1 MYHIKNIKITTK
13 NNVMSELPLEKG
25 LNIIFGPSNTGK
37 TLVYDCINFLMGCKG
52 YNKSGNK
59 NLESES
65 YHRLADPKLKI
76 QVVSMLIDLDG
87 DEIVLSR
94 EIDSSDINISSISE
108 KVESG
113 TYTVGNPTKKKGAIS
128 SVWLKLM
135 GIDDEGIFIY
145 QYANGSVQALK
156 FRTFAHVLLV
166 NEDRITSGNSVLKKQ
181 IGYTNNIPVDV
192 ISSLLYFKDEIST
205 EKPSKDG
212 DDDKIITARKSAVQ
226 MMYDRSLSALAEQ
239 DFIRLKDQTD
249 QRSVVEIELEIN
261 NLLQD
266 IEAAESSLDDAIS
279 KNQELT
285 ALIIDIDDKIAE
297 SKMLKDRYASLRT
310 QYESDIRRL
319 TFIAEGELHRD
330 SIPKISVCPFCNGE
344 LQKEKSESCIEA
356 AEFEVEKISLK
367 IKDLREADLSI
378 DEEISRLLL
387 QKSDIVNERNDV
399 QSLIRGELKPR
410 VDTLRESMASYV
422 AALERAKVAEM
433 VKEFS
438 SILKEQ
444 YEEITKAED
453 DKDASEPAKLDIE
466 KIISERM
473 KASMTDLLEKILK
486 ECDYDNFVGARFD
499 SSLCDVVVNGSEK
512 MSQGKGF
519 KAFLNTI
526 MAMAI
531 QEWLEKEGRHQLQ
544 LLLLDSP
551 ILSLKEK
558 EENIG
563 TQKTSSGMR
572 NGLFKYFVDHRNDRQ
587 TIVLEN
593 EIPNIDYED
602 TNLIHFS
609 RVEGQGRFGL
619 LLDYRE

>member
-1 MYHIKNIKITTK
+1 MYYIKSIKIKTQ
-13 NNVMSELPLEKG
+13 NNVISELPLEKG
-25 LNIIFGPSNTGK
+25 LNIIYGPSNTGK

-52 YNKSGNK
+52 FNKRGNK

-65 YHRLADPKLKI
+65 YHRLADSKLKI

-87 DEIVLSR
+87 DEIVFSR
-94 EIDSSDINISSISE
+94 EIDSSYINISSGSA

-113 TYTVGNPTKKKGAIS
+113 ICTVGKPTKKKGNIS

-135 GIDDEGIFIY
+135 GIDDDNIFIY

-156 FRTFAHVLLV
+156 FRTFVHVLLV

-181 IGYTNNIPVDV
+181 FGYTNNIPVDV

-212 DDDKIITARKSAVQ
+212 DDKIITARKSAVQ

-249 QRSVVEIELEIN
+249 QRSATEIELEIN

-266 IEAAESSLDDAIS
+266 IEAAESSLDNATS
-279 KNQELT
+279 RNQELT
-285 ALIIDIDDKIAE
+285 VLIINIDDKIAE
-297 SKMLKDRYASLRT
+297 GKMLKDRYASLRT

-319 TFIAEGELHRD
+319 TFIVEGDLHRD

-344 LQKEKSESCIEA
+344 LQKDKSASCIEA
-356 AEFEVEKISLK
+356 AEFEVERISLK
-367 IKDLREADLSI
+367 IKDLRDADLSI
-378 DEEISRLLL
+378 DEEISRLIL
-387 QKSDIVNERNDV
+387 QKSEIVNERNDV

-410 VDTLRESMASYV
+410 VDTLRESMTSYV

-444 YEEITKAED
+444 YEEITKKED
-453 DKDASEPAKLDIE
+453 DRDASEPTKLDIE
-466 KIISERM
+466 KIISDHM

-544 LLLLDSP
+544 FLLLDSP

-558 EENIG
+558 EENVG

-572 NGLFKYFVDHRNDRQ
+572 SGLFKYFVDHRNDRQ

-602 TNLIHFS
+602 ANLIPFS
-609 RVEGQGRFGL
+609 RVEGKGRFGL

>member
-1 MYHIKNIKITTK
+1 MYYIKSIKIKTQ
-13 NNVMSELPLEKG
+13 NNVISELPLEKG
-25 LNIIFGPSNTGK
+25 LNIIYGPSNTGK

-52 YNKSGNK
+52 FNKRGNK

-76 QVVSMLIDLDG
+76 QVVSMFIDLDG
-87 DEIVLSR
+87 DEIVFSR
-94 EIDSSDINISSISE
+94 EIDSSDINISSGSA

-113 TYTVGNPTKKKGAIS
+113 IYTVGKPTKKKGDIS

-135 GIDDEGIFIY
+135 GIDDDNIFIY

-156 FRTFAHVLLV
+156 FRTFVHVLLV

-181 IGYTNNIPVDV
+181 FGYTNNIPVDV

-212 DDDKIITARKSAVQ
+212 DDKIITARKSAVQ

-239 DFIRLKDQTD
+239 DFIRLKGQTD
-249 QRSVVEIELEIN
+249 QRSATEIEFEIN

-266 IEAAESSLDDAIS
+266 IEAAESSLDNATS

-285 ALIIDIDDKIAE
+285 VLIINIDDKIAE
-297 SKMLKDRYASLRT
+297 GKMLKDRYASLRT

-319 TFIAEGELHRD
+319 TFIAEGDLHRD
-330 SIPKISVCPFCNGE
+330 GIPKVSVCPFCNGE
-344 LQKEKSESCIEA
+344 LQKDKSVSCIEA
-356 AEFEVEKISLK
+356 AEFEVERISLK

-378 DEEISRLLL
+378 DEEISRLIL
-387 QKSDIVNERNDV
+387 QKSEIVNERNDV

-410 VDTLRESMASYV
+410 IDTLRESMTSYV

-444 YEEITKAED
+444 YEEIIKKED
-453 DKDASEPAKLDIE
+453 DKDASEPTKLDIE
-466 KIISERM
+466 KIISDHM

-531 QEWLEKEGRHQLQ
+531 QEWLENEGRHQLQ
-544 LLLLDSP
+544 FLLLDSP

-558 EENIG
+558 EENVG

-572 NGLFKYFVDHRNDRQ
+572 SGLFKYFVDHRNDRQ

-602 TNLIHFS
+602 TNLIPFS
-609 RVEGQGRFGL
+609 RVEGKGRFGL

>member
-1 MYHIKNIKITTK
+1 MQ
-13 NNVMSELPLEKG
+13 LPMK
-25 LNIIFGPSNTGK
+25 
-37 TLVYDCINFLMGCKG
+37 CMMGCKG

-59 NLESES
+59 NLESEL

-94 EIDSSDINISSISE
+94 EIDSSDINISSRSE

-113 TYTVGNPTKKKGAIS
+113 TYTVGNPTKKKGSIS

-135 GIDDEGIFIY
+135 GIDDEGIFIH

-249 QRSVVEIELEIN
+249 QRSAAEIELEIN
-261 NLLQD
+261 DLLQD
-266 IEAAESSLDDAIS
+266 IEAAESSLDEAIS

-285 ALIIDIDDKIAE
+285 TLIIDIDDKIAE

-319 TFIAEGELHRD
+319 TFIAEGDLHRD

-344 LQKEKSESCIEA
+344 LQKDKSESCIEA
-356 AEFEVEKISLK
+356 AEFEVEKIFLK

-378 DEEISRLLL
+378 DEETSRLLL
-387 QKSDIVNERNDV
+387 QK
-399 QSLIRGELKPR
+399 
-410 VDTLRESMASYV
+410 
-422 AALERAKVAEM
+422 
-433 VKEFS
+433 
-438 SILKEQ
+438 
-444 YEEITKAED
+444 
-453 DKDASEPAKLDIE
+453 
-466 KIISERM
+466 
-473 KASMTDLLEKILK
+473 
-486 ECDYDNFVGARFD
+486 
-499 SSLCDVVVNGSEK
+499 
-512 MSQGKGF
+512 
-519 KAFLNTI
+519 
-526 MAMAI
+526 I

-544 LLLLDSP
+544 FLLLDSP

-602 TNLIHFS
+602 ANLIHFS

-619 LLDYRE
+619 LSPLM

>member
-1 MYHIKNIKITTK
+1 MYHIKNIKIKTK
-13 NNVMSELPLEKG
+13 NNVISELPLEKG
-25 LNIIFGPSNTGK
+25 LNIIYGPSNTGK

-52 YNKSGNK
+52 FNKSGNK

-87 DEIVLSR
+87 NEIVLSR
-94 EIDSSDINISSISE
+94 EINSSDINISSRSE

-113 TYTVGNPTKKKGAIS
+113 IYTVGNPTKKKGAIS

-135 GIDDEGIFIY
+135 GIDDEDIFIH

-249 QRSVVEIELEIN
+249 QRSAAEIELEIN

-266 IEAAESSLDDAIS
+266 IESAESSLDNAIS

-285 ALIIDIDDKIAE
+285 VLIIDIDDKIAE

-319 TFIAEGELHRD
+319 TFIAEGDLHRD

-344 LQKEKSESCIEA
+344 LQKDKSTSCIEA
-356 AEFEVEKISLK
+356 AEFEVERISLK

-387 QKSDIVNERNDV
+387 QKSEIVNERNDV

-410 VDTLRESMASYV
+410 VDTLRESMTSYV

-444 YEEITKAED
+444 YEEITKKED
-453 DKDASEPAKLDIE
+453 DKDASELAKLDIE
-466 KIISERM
+466 KIISDHM

-486 ECDYDNFVGARFD
+486 KCDYDNFVGARFD

-531 QEWLEKEGRHQLQ
+531 QEWLEKEGQHQLQ
-544 LLLLDSP
+544 FLLLDSP

-558 EENIG
+558 EENVG

-572 NGLFKYFVDHRNDRQ
+572 SGLFKYFVDHRNDRQ

-602 TNLIHFS
+602 ANLIPFS
-609 RVEGQGRFGL
+609 RVEGKGRFGL

>member
-1 MYHIKNIKITTK
+1 MYYIKSIKIKTQ
-13 NNVMSELPLEKG
+13 NNVISELPLEKG
-25 LNIIFGPSNTGK
+25 LNIIYGPSNTGK

-52 YNKSGNK
+52 FNKRGNK

-65 YHRLADPKLKI
+65 YHRLADSKLKV

-87 DEIVLSR
+87 DEIVFSR
-94 EIDSSDINISSISE
+94 EIDSSDINISSGSA

-113 TYTVGNPTKKKGAIS
+113 IYTVGKPTKKKGDIS

-135 GIDDEGIFIY
+135 GIDDDNIFIY

-156 FRTFAHVLLV
+156 FRTFVHVLLV
-166 NEDRITSGNSVLKKQ
+166 NEDRITSGNSILKKQ
-181 IGYTNNIPVDV
+181 FGYTNNIPVDV

-205 EKPSKDG
+205 EKPSKG
-212 DDDKIITARKSAVQ
+212 GDDKIITARKSAVQ

-249 QRSVVEIELEIN
+249 QRSATEIELEIN

-266 IEAAESSLDDAIS
+266 IEAAESSLDNATS

-285 ALIIDIDDKIAE
+285 VLIINIDDKIAE
-297 SKMLKDRYASLRT
+297 GKMLKDRYASLRT

-319 TFIAEGELHRD
+319 TFIAEGNLHRD

-344 LQKEKSESCIEA
+344 LQKDKSASCIEA
-356 AEFEVEKISLK
+356 AEFEVERISLK
-367 IKDLREADLSI
+367 IKDLREADLFI
-378 DEEISRLLL
+378 DEEISRLTL
-387 QKSDIVNERNDV
+387 QKSEIVNERNDV

-410 VDTLRESMASYV
+410 VDTLRESMTSYA
-422 AALERAKVAEM
+422 AALERAKAAEM

-444 YEEITKAED
+444 YEEITKKED
-453 DKDASEPAKLDIE
+453 DKDASEPTKLDIE
-466 KIISERM
+466 KIISDHM

-544 LLLLDSP
+544 FLLLDSP

-563 TQKTSSGMR
+563 TQKTSSGMKR
-572 NGLFKYFVDHRNDRQ
+572 GLFKYFVDHRNDRQ

-602 TNLIHFS
+602 TNLIPFS
-609 RVEGQGRFGL
+609 RVEGKGRFGL

>member
-1 MYHIKNIKITTK
+1 
-13 NNVMSELPLEKG
+13 
-25 LNIIFGPSNTGK
+25 
-37 TLVYDCINFLMGCKG
+37 
-52 YNKSGNK
+52 
-59 NLESES
+59 
-65 YHRLADPKLKI
+65 
-76 QVVSMLIDLDG
+76 
-87 DEIVLSR
+87 
-94 EIDSSDINISSISE
+94 
-108 KVESG
+108 
-113 TYTVGNPTKKKGAIS
+113 
-128 SVWLKLM
+128 
-135 GIDDEGIFIY
+135 
-145 QYANGSVQALK
+145 
-156 FRTFAHVLLV
+156 
-166 NEDRITSGNSVLKKQ
+166 
-181 IGYTNNIPVDV
+181 
-192 ISSLLYFKDEIST
+192 
-205 EKPSKDG
+205 
-212 DDDKIITARKSAVQ
+212 

-249 QRSVVEIELEIN
+249 QRSAAEIELEIN

-266 IEAAESSLDDAIS
+266 IEAAKSSLDNAIS

-285 ALIIDIDDKIAE
+285 VLIIDIDDKIAE

-319 TFIAEGELHRD
+319 TFIAEGDLHRD
-330 SIPKISVCPFCNGE
+330 SIPKISVCPLCNGE
-344 LQKEKSESCIEA
+344 LQKDKSASCIEA
-356 AEFEVEKISLK
+356 AEFEVERISLK

-387 QKSDIVNERNDV
+387 QKSEIVNERNDV

-410 VDTLRESMASYV
+410 VDTLRESMTSYV
-422 AALERAKVAEM
+422 AALEKAKVAEM

-444 YEEITKAED
+444 YEEITKKED
-453 DKDASEPAKLDIE
+453 DKDALEPAKIDIE
-466 KIISERM
+466 KIISDHM

-544 LLLLDSP
+544 FLFLDSP

-572 NGLFKYFVDHRNDRQ
+572 SGLFKYFVDHRNDRQ
-587 TIVLEN
+587 IIVLEN

-602 TNLIHFS
+602 ANLIPFS
-609 RVEGQGRFGL
+609 RVEGKGRFGL